1 MLTTLIIYG
10 VSISYINYEYWNSSH
25 KNIRIIADLYTKQS
39 SIAAQS
45 ILQSDLKT
53 VETLNNIL
61 KSYSNFDIQTRT
73 KFYNQMLKDVLEN
86 NPQFLATWISWE
98 IKTIDAQWPYEYG
111 RIRTIAFVNNGQQ
124 KITVD
129 SVNLDGDIPG
139 TYYYMMK
146 TGVERT
152 LLSNPYF
159 YSYTKDTSSSFLE
172 TSIGQGIYNGD
183 RFVGAVGIDVSLE
196 RFDNIIKGLKPFVN
210 SKIII
215 VSNDGTIVA
224 FDNKKFVGRNILK
237 MYPEFAEFQTKENI
251 KSGLPFSFSYKQKGL
266 QSEYVSFYPV
276 KLGGSKMPWSIGFI
290 VPTETLNNEILNN
303 LYRLIF
309 ISIISILIISILT
322 LLIIAVILRPLTNV
336 TKSIEALSNGI
347 ITENIMINYNSNDEI
362 GRISKATNILISSLN
377 KTQNFAVEIGK
388 GNLETEFK
396 QLGDNDILGK
406 TLINMRDN
414 LKKAKEEQDERKIE
428 DQKVNWIQNGINQI
442 NELLRENSDNLESLT
457 REIIKFLVKY
467 SNSNVGGF
475 YLIEKEEDTEIIKLK
490 ASYAYD
496 RFKEQKSEF
505 LIGEGLVGRVVKEKK
520 YVVIEDL
527 PEGYLFV
534 RSGLGDKSPSNLII
548 IPLMFENNILGAIE
562 IASFKKIEQFIV
574 DFLLEIVAR
583 ITSSLSVMLKNIETA
598 NLLKE
603 SQLQTATFEMKEKQF
618 IRQRQKLNEKQKE
631 IDLKE
636 SQLGSIFEAMKI
648 LGNYVELDLNLNIID
663 LNDFLPKNFNVE
675 KEKIIGTNL
684 NQITQLSKGTKV
696 WNEKF
701 WEDVKSG
708 FVRKKQTVYN
718 KEDKEIVVNEA
729 FFKYKD
735 KEIEKIIIIGL

>member
-10 VSISYINYEYWNSSH
+10 VSISYINYEYWNSSQ
-25 KNIRIIADLYTKQS
+25 KNIEIIADLYTKQS
-39 SIAAQS
+39 SVSAQS

-61 KSYSNFDIQTRT
+61 RSYSSFDLKSRT

-98 IKTIDAQWPYEYG
+98 IKTIDTQWPYEYG
-111 RIRTIAFVNNGQQ
+111 RIRTIAFINNGQQ
-124 KITVD
+124 KITID

-146 TGVERT
+146 TGVEKT

-159 YSYTKDTSSSFLE
+159 FSYTKDTSSSFLE
-172 TSIGQGIYNGD
+172 TSIGQGIYIGD
-183 RFVGAVGIDVSLE
+183 RFIGAVGIDVSLE
-196 RFDNIIKGLKPFVN
+196 RFDNIIKELKPFPN
-210 SKIII
+210 SKIIV

-224 FDNKKFVGRNILK
+224 FDNKKFVGRNLLK
-237 MYPEFAEFQTKENI
+237 IYPEFVKYQTSENI
-251 KSGLPFSFSYKQKGL
+251 KSGLPFSFSYKPKGEEK
-266 QSEYVSFYPV
+266 EYVSFYPI
-276 KLGGSKMPWSIGFI
+276 KLSGSKMPWAIGFI
-290 VPTETLNNEILNN
+290 VSTEALNNQIINN
-303 LYRLIF
+303 LYRLII
-309 ISIISILIISILT
+309 ISIISILIISLFT
-322 LLIIAVILRPLTNV
+322 LLIISIILRPLLNV

-347 ITENIMINYNSNDEI
+347 ITENIIIKYNSNDEI

-377 KTQNFAVEIGK
+377 KTQNFAIEIGK

-396 QLGDNDILGK
+396 QLSDNDILGK

-414 LKKAKEEQDERKIE
+414 LKKAKFEQDERKIE
-428 DQKVNWIQNGINQI
+428 DQKVNWTQNGINQI

-475 YLIEKEEDTEIIKLK
+475 YLIEKDEDIDIIKLK
-490 ASYAYD
+490 SSYAFD

-520 YVVIEDL
+520 YVIIEDL

-534 RSGLGDKSPSNLII
+534 RSGLGEKSPSNLII

-562 IASFKKIEQFIV
+562 IASFKKIEQYIIE
-574 DFLLEIVAR
+574 FLLEIVAR

-648 LGNYVELDLNLNIID
+648 LGNYIEVDLNLKIID
-663 LNDFLPKNFNVE
+663 LNDYLPKNFNTT
-675 KEKIIGTNL
+675 KENFINL
-684 NQITQLSKGTKV
+684 DLKELTQLSKGTKV

-701 WEDVKSG
+701 WEDVKNG
-708 FVRKKQTVYN
+708 FVRKKQTIYSN
-718 KEDKEIVVNEA
+718 QEKEISVNET